1 MVATLDR
8 APRWFTIG
16 AVAEQV
22 GRSPSTI
29 RKLERAGVV
38 MPLRVEGQ
46 DRRLYTLE
54 DVATIRA
61 ALAVRSGGTTP
72 RGNAA

>member
-8 APRWFTIG
+8 APRWLSIG

-29 RKLERAGVV
+29 RKLEQAGVV
-38 MPLRVEGQ
+38 TPLRVEGQ
-46 DRRLYTLE
+46 DRRLYTLA
-54 DVATIRA
+54 DVETIRA
-61 ALAVRSGGTTP
+61 ALATRSGGTAP
-72 RGNAA
+72 RDSAA